1 VEAVQD
7 SLFECWEGLFAV
19 LGKKEEKGNRLSAL
33 MSSSAYDHALQ
44 HAQEH
49 NATGVRSKGESHFR
63 DLCSIVLEI
72 DVNGSVLMHPGC
84 KSIFF
89 LFGCVFRFSS
99 LVSGNSEEEKA
110 AFSTAIRH

>member
-49 NATGVRSKGESHFR
+49 NATGVRSKGESHSRSLLNSSR
-63 DLCSIVLEI
+63 DRREWISL
-72 DVNGSVLMHPGC
+72 NAPG
-84 KSIFF
+84 
-89 LFGCVFRFSS
+89 L
-99 LVSGNSEEEKA
+99 
-110 AFSTAIRH
+110 